1 MVLWNNLI
9 LNTLNVDGF
18 FEFWI
23 SVFRNGYCNYD
34 MNNIFGMDFTCFNI
48 EGRKKI
54 EDEIKGE
61 KTEFKYTNI
70 EKTIISYS

>member
-1 MVLWNNLI
+1 
-9 LNTLNVDGF
+9 
-18 FEFWI
+18 
-23 SVFRNGYCNYD
+23 